1 MDRTLII
8 VESPAKA
15 RTISKFLG
23 KKYEVKASLGHVRD
37 LPRSQ
42 FGVDVQ
48 NGFKPKYIT
57 IRGKGP
63 VLKELRQ
70 EKKKAERVLVATD
83 PDREGEAIAWHLA
96 QALEVPEEEACRV
109 EFNEVTRE
117 SVRQAVAQPRPLDYR
132 SVDAQ
137 QARRILD
144 RLVGYNLSPLLWE
157 KVKRGLSAG
166 RVQSVALRLVCQRER
181 EIQAFSPEEYW
192 TLDVVLRTEKGEEF
206 RARYHGRK
214 GKKQVPATESQARA
228 IVSRTSESSFWVEKI
243 QNKEKKKQPPYP
255 FTTSSLQQEA
265 ARRLGFPVRK
275 TMRLAQQLYEGLA
288 MGKKESSGLITYI
301 RTDSTRVSPL
311 AAAAAADYIKRVL
324 GAEFVGRKRGPGKK
338 GRGVQDAHEAI
349 RPTDVGNQPQD
360 LKEHLGRDQ
369 LRLYRLIWERFLASN
384 MSPARYNA
392 LRVDIAAG
400 DDRFRATGSTL
411 IFPGFLQVYANSQA
425 EDANEQ
431 KIPELTE
438 GQTLQVLDFEPE
450 QHFTQPPP
458 RYTEA
463 TLVKIMEEKGIGR
476 PSTYAPTIDTIQ
488 QRGYV
493 VLEQRKLVPTELG
506 FVVIDALQEYFPNL
520 LDVEFTAR
528 MEQELDEVETG
539 QRDWREVLDRF
550 YQSFH
555 PLVERAH
562 EEMASVQVAEEV
574 TDEICPECGGNL
586 VVKHGRYGK
595 FLACPSFP
603 GCRFTKPLLSGTGVE
618 CPRCGQ
624 EIVERRSKKG
634 RKFYGC
640 SGYPECTYVLW
651 QEPAGQSCPRCQE
664 PMVWKRARGKKPRH
678 RCSNPECKFET
689 DASTRSE
696 EVQTGSVAAS
706 NSGGSGAGGQ

>member
-1 MDRTLII
+1 MDKTLII

-23 KKYEVKASLGHVRD
+23 KKYEVKASRGHVRD

-42 FGVDVQ
+42 FGVEVED
-48 NGFKPKYIT
+48 GFKPKYIT

-70 EKKKAERVLVATD
+70 EKKKAQRVLVATD

-96 QALEVPEEEACRV
+96 QALEVPEEESCRV

-117 SVRQAVAQPRPLDYR
+117 SVRQAVAQPRPLDFR
-132 SVDAQ
+132 RVDAQ

-144 RLVGYNLSPLLWE
+144 RLVGYNLSPLLWD

-181 EIQAFSPEEYW
+181 EIQDFSPQEYW
-192 TLDVVLRTEKGEEF
+192 TLDVVLRTEKGEVF
-206 RARYHGRK
+206 RAQYYGRT
-214 GKKQVPATESQARA
+214 GKKQVPATEAQTQA
-228 IVSRTSESSFWVEKI
+228 IISRTAGLPFQVQKV
-243 QNKEKKKQPPYP
+243 QNQEKKKQPPYP

-275 TMRLAQQLYEGLA
+275 TMRLAQQLYEGVA
-288 MGKKESSGLITYI
+288 KGKKESSGLITYI
-301 RTDSTRVSPL
+301 RTDSTRVSPG
-311 AAAAAADYIKRVL
+311 AAATAADYVKREW
-324 GAEFVGRKRGPGKK
+324 GSEFVGRRRGPAKK
-338 GRGVQDAHEAI
+338 GQGVQDAHEAI
-349 RPTDVGNQPQD
+349 RPTDVGNHPQD
-360 LKEHLGRDQ
+360 LKEHLARDQ

-392 LRVDIAAG
+392 LRVDIQAG
-400 DDRFRATGSTL
+400 EHVFRATGSTL
-411 IFPGFLQVYANSQA
+411 LFPGFLKLYAQNQA
-425 EDANEQ
+425 DEPRAQ

-438 GQTLQVLDFEPE
+438 GQELEVLEFEPG

-463 TLVKIMEEKGIGR
+463 TLVKILEEKGIGR

-493 VLEQRKLVPTELG
+493 VVEERKLVPTELG
-506 FVVIDALQEYFPNL
+506 LVVIDALQEYFPNL
-520 LDVEFTAR
+520 LDVEFTAH
-528 MEQELDEVETG
+528 MERELDEVETG
-539 QRDWREVLDRF
+539 HREWRDVLDRF
-550 YQSFH
+550 YQSFL

-562 EEMASVQVAEEV
+562 EEMASVQVADEE
-574 TDEICPECGGNL
+574 TDEICPQCGGNL

-595 FLACPSFP
+595 FLACPAFP
-603 GCRFTKPLLSGTGVE
+603 GCRFTKPLLSGTGVY
-618 CPRCGQ
+618 CPRCEQ

-640 SGYPECTYVLW
+640 SGYPDCTFVLW
-651 QEPAGQSCPRCQE
+651 QEPAGRSCPQCGE

-678 RCSNPECKFET
+678 RCSNAECKFET
-689 DASTRSE
+689 DASTRGE
-696 EVQTGSVAAS
+696 EVQASSVAAS
-706 NSGGSGAGGQ
+706 NSSGSGASGQ